1 LASFVPE
8 VTFEDSGG
16 GKYGGCVALPSKTVC
31 GICDCRRF
39 LHFSLAKCGLHPDNL
54 TLVFDLMNEQIVIL
68 DFGSQYTQVIAR
80 RVRECSVY
88 SVIVRYDTP
97 AAEIAAMRP
106 SGIILSG
113 GPSSVYADDAP
124 LPDKT
129 IFQLGLP
136 VLGIC
141 YGVQL
146 LAQFNGGKVEKG
158 LKREYGKGTLSV
170 KDKTCA
176 LFSKLPTSLQV
187 WNSHGDKLTK
197 LPDGFKSVAVT
208 ENSEYA
214 AIENRA
220 LKFFGLQF
228 HPEVVHTPRGK
239 EIIANFVHDVC
250 GCGKSWTMR
259 NYIEQAV
266 EEIRHQVGKEKII
279 LGLSGG
285 VDSSVA
291 AALIHKAVGDQ
302 LTCIFVNNGVLR
314 AQEAEVVQEVFG
326 RNFKLKLQYE
336 NASKLFLMRLKGV
349 TDPERKRKIIGRT
362 FIEVFAAATK
372 RVGHAKF
379 LAQGTLYP
387 DIIESVPIGGNPAAL
402 IKSHH
407 NVGGLPKKMKFA
419 LVEPLK
425 RLFKDEVR
433 LLGLELGLPKEI
445 VWRQPFPG
453 PGLAVRILGEV
464 TPARCEIL
472 RNADAIVVQEM
483 KDCGLYYKVWQSFAV
498 LLPIR
503 SVGVMGDERTYD
515 YTIAIR
521 AVESQDGMTA
531 DWVKLPYDLLE
542 KLASR
547 IINEVKGVN
556 RCVFDI
562 TSKPPG
568 TIEWE

>member
-1 LASFVPE
+1 M
-8 VTFEDSGG
+8 T
-16 GKYGGCVALPSKTVC
+16 
-31 GICDCRRF
+31 
-39 LHFSLAKCGLHPDNL
+39 
-54 TLVFDLMNEQIVIL
+54 EQIVIL

-80 RVRECSVY
+80 RIRECNVY
-88 SVIVRYDTP
+88 SVILCHDTP
-97 AAEIAAMRP
+97 AVEIAALAP

-113 GPSSVYADDAP
+113 GPSSVYAKNAP
-124 LPDKT
+124 LSDKN
-129 IFQLGLP
+129 IFALGVP

-146 LAQFNGGKVEKG
+146 FAQFLGGKVEKG
-158 LKREYGKGTLSV
+158 RKREYGKGVLTV
-170 KDKTCA
+170 KDASCA
-176 LFSKLPTSLQV
+176 LFRNLPEMLQV

-197 LPDGFKSVAVT
+197 LPRDFKSVAVT

-220 LKFFGLQF
+220 RKFFGLQF
-228 HPEVVHTPRGK
+228 HPEVVHTPRGR
-239 EIIANFVHDVC
+239 EIIANFVHGVC
-250 GCGKSWTMR
+250 GCGKNWTMR
-259 NYIEQAV
+259 NYVERAV
-266 EEIRHQVGKEKII
+266 EEIRTQVGTEKVI

-291 AALIHKAVGDQ
+291 AALLHKAIGDQ
-302 LTCIFVNNGVLR
+302 LTCIFVNNGLLR
-314 AQEAEVVQEVFG
+314 GREAEVVREVFG
-326 RNFKLKLQYE
+326 RNFKIKLQYE
-336 NASKLFLMRLKGV
+336 DASKLFLKRLKGV
-349 TDPERKRKIIGRT
+349 TEPERKRKIIGRT
-362 FIEVFAAATK
+362 FIEVFQNAAQHAGK
-372 RVGHAKF
+372 AKF

-387 DIIESVPIGGNPAAL
+387 DVIESVPIGGNPAAL

-425 RLFKDEVR
+425 CLFKDEVR
-433 LLGLELGLPKEI
+433 QLGLELGLPKEI
-445 VWRQPFPG
+445 VLRQPFPG

-464 TPARCEIL
+464 TPERCAIL
-472 RNADAIVVQEM
+472 RNADAIVVEEM
-483 KDCGLYYKVWQSFAV
+483 KSNGLYYKIWQSFAI
-498 LLPIR
+498 LLPVR

-531 DWVKLPYDLLE
+531 DWVKLPYELLE

>member
-1 LASFVPE
+1 
-8 VTFEDSGG
+8 
-16 GKYGGCVALPSKTVC
+16 
-31 GICDCRRF
+31 
-39 LHFSLAKCGLHPDNL
+39 
-54 TLVFDLMNEQIVIL
+54 MEQIVIL

-80 RVRECSVY
+80 RIRECNVY
-88 SVIVRYDTP
+88 SVILGHDTP
-97 AAEIAAMRP
+97 AVEIAALAPR
-106 SGIILSG
+106 GIILSG
-113 GPSSVYADDAP
+113 GPSSVYAKNAP
-124 LPDKT
+124 LPDRN
-129 IFQLGLP
+129 IFALGVP

-146 LAQFNGGKVEKG
+146 FAQFLGGKVEKG
-158 LKREYGKGTLSV
+158 PKREYGKGVLTV
-170 KDKTCA
+170 KDASCA
-176 LFSKLPTSLQV
+176 LFRNLPETSQV
-187 WNSHGDKLTK
+187 WNSHGDKLTQ
-197 LPDGFKSVAVT
+197 LPRDFKSVAVT

-220 LKFFGLQF
+220 RKFFGLQF

-239 EIIANFVHDVC
+239 EIIANFVHGVC
-250 GCGKSWTMR
+250 GCGKNWTMR
-259 NYIEQAV
+259 NYIERAV
-266 EEIRHQVGKEKII
+266 EEIRAQVGTEKVI

-291 AALIHKAVGDQ
+291 AALLHKAIGDQ
-302 LTCIFVNNGVLR
+302 LTCIFVNNGLLR
-314 AQEAEVVQEVFG
+314 GREAEVVREVFG
-326 RNFKLKLQYE
+326 RHFKIKLQYE
-336 NASKLFLMRLKGV
+336 DAAKLFLKRLKGV
-349 TDPERKRKIIGRT
+349 TEPERKRKIIGRT
-362 FIEVFAAATK
+362 FIEVFQNAARRA
-372 RVGHAKF
+372 GQAKF

-387 DIIESVPIGGNPAAL
+387 DVIESVPIDGNPAAL

-425 RLFKDEVR
+425 CLFKDEVR
-433 LLGLELGLPKEI
+433 QLGLELGLPKEI
-445 VWRQPFPG
+445 VLRQPFPG

-464 TPARCEIL
+464 TPERCAIL
-472 RNADAIVVQEM
+472 RNADAIVVEEM
-483 KDCGLYYKVWQSFAV
+483 KSNGLYYKIWQSFAV
-498 LLPIR
+498 LLPVR

-531 DWVKLPYDLLE
+531 DWVKLPYALLE

>member
-1 LASFVPE
+1 M
-8 VTFEDSGG
+8 T
-16 GKYGGCVALPSKTVC
+16 
-31 GICDCRRF
+31 
-39 LHFSLAKCGLHPDNL
+39 
-54 TLVFDLMNEQIVIL
+54 EQIVIL

-80 RVRECSVY
+80 RIRECNVY
-88 SVIVRYDTP
+88 STILHYNTP
-97 AAEIAAMRP
+97 ATEIAKLKP

-113 GPSSVYADDAP
+113 GPSSVYAKNAP
-124 LPDKT
+124 LPDKEL
-129 IFQLGLP
+129 FNLGVP

-146 LAQFNGGKVEKG
+146 LAHFLGGKVEKG
-158 LKREYGKGTLSV
+158 LKREYGKGTLTV
-170 KDKTCA
+170 KDGSCA
-176 LFSKLPTSLQV
+176 LFTKLPKSLQV

-197 LPDGFKSVAVT
+197 LPNGFKPVAAT

-220 LKFFGLQF
+220 KKYFGLQF
-228 HPEVVHTPRGK
+228 HPEVVHTPRGR
-239 EIIANFVHDVC
+239 EIYSNFVHGVC
-250 GCGKSWTMR
+250 GCGKNWTMR

-266 EEIRHQVGKEKII
+266 EEIRAQVGKEHVV

-291 AALIHKAVGDQ
+291 AALLHKAIGKQ
-302 LTCIFVNNGVLR
+302 LTCIFVNNGLLR
-314 AQEAEVVQEVFG
+314 AREAEVVQQVCG
-326 RNFKLKLQYE
+326 KSFKIKLQYE
-336 NASKLFLMRLKGV
+336 NAAPLFLRKLKGI
-349 TDPERKRKIIGRT
+349 TDPEQKRKIIGKT
-362 FIEVFAAATK
+362 FIEVFQAATK
-372 RVGHAKF
+372 RAGKAKF

-387 DIIESVPIGGNPAAL
+387 DVIESVPIGGNPAAL

-407 NVGGLPKKMKFA
+407 NVGGLPKNMKFK

-425 RLFKDEVR
+425 CLFKDEVR
-433 LLGLELGLPKEI
+433 LLGEELGVPKEI

-453 PGLAVRILGEV
+453 PGLGVRILGEV

-472 RNADAIVVQEM
+472 RNADAIVVEEM
-483 KDCGLYYKVWQSFAV
+483 KASGLYYKIWQSFAV
-498 LLPIR
+498 LLPVR

-515 YTIAIR
+515 FTIAIR